1 MRDRFSKSRKYL
13 QYNYYQP
20 PGDQEP
26 TKIHQS
32 ILNCLIFLFLSICL
46 IISIYLL
53 SYAFETNL
61 FDTLLHTKSLLTSA
75 NSLFSNIKQMP
86 YCKTIPYN
94 AYNNTNITYY
104 NNFPTNITIEDIIKK
119 RTEPIENIPMCS
131 TANKTNYNQYKQIL
145 SKLPTNLIA
154 YTNRCQ
160 INAINR
166 GKRQFGGLL
175 SGDPLKS
182 KHSTQIGFLHVY
194 KAGGT
199 TVRDTMNAILPGQS
213 RVTWNKY
220 RGHIREFMSHLFMFS
235 HIRDPI
241 TRTISGFFELHRRNE
256 SEISKNNLIG
266 VDSFRYML
274 QLMND
279 RMDCSLSNKTKQEK
293 MSDNIIG
300 ATYFNMHIMPQMYF
314 LTEASNPWKLWP
326 VNYIG
331 NMTELTESTFEIL
344 YHFYWNT
351 SDYLDIEKQRKYLN
365 KKEAFEIYNDKYHHG
380 RNRHNQK
387 YLDGGERRAAVKGR
401 DVLKYQLEFD
411 DLSDRD
417 IKRICDIY
425 WMDYICIPFDMP
437 KACNLTELL
446 LRHYGDDV
454 VYKDCWEYNTQ
465 EWDGAFLSKYKQSI
479 KSVRG
484 KRGNMKRNRY
494 NNKKNMGGGIFK
506 GTGNMAR
513 EHIRRAKLKQRN
525 QLMKKQFEAKYG
537 VSSHKG

>member
-1 MRDRFSKSRKYL
+1 
-13 QYNYYQP
+13 
-20 PGDQEP
+20 
-26 TKIHQS
+26 
-32 ILNCLIFLFLSICL
+32 
-46 IISIYLL
+46 
-53 SYAFETNL
+53 
-61 FDTLLHTKSLLTSA
+61 
-75 NSLFSNIKQMP
+75 
-86 YCKTIPYN
+86 
-94 AYNNTNITYY
+94 
-104 NNFPTNITIEDIIKK
+104 
-119 RTEPIENIPMCS
+119 MCTVS
-131 TANKTNYNQYKQIL
+131 M
-145 SKLPTNLIA
+145 S
-154 YTNRCQ
+154 
-160 INAINR
+160 
-166 GKRQFGGLL
+166 
-175 SGDPLKS
+175 
-182 KHSTQIGFLHVY
+182 
-194 KAGGT
+194 GGT

-331 NMTELTESTFEIL
+331 NMSELYESTFEIF

-351 SDYLDIEKQRKYLN
+351 SDYLEYEK
-365 KKEAFEIYNDKYHHG
+365 KKKLLSYNEAQKVFKEHYHWG
-380 RNRHNQK
+380 RNRHYEK
-387 YLDGGERRAAVKGR
+387 YLNGGERKGKTTGENA
-401 DVLKYQLEFD
+401 LLYQIEMNDLTD
-411 DLSDRD
+411 DD
-417 IKRICDIY
+417 IRQICDIY

-454 VYKDCWEYNTQ
+454 VYKDCWEY
-465 EWDGAFLSKYKQSI
+465 
-479 KSVRG
+479 
-484 KRGNMKRNRY
+484 
-494 NNKKNMGGGIFK
+494 
-506 GTGNMAR
+506 
-513 EHIRRAKLKQRN
+513 
-525 QLMKKQFEAKYG
+525 
-537 VSSHKG
+537 